1 VAALHHDCC
10 RLAWSRGRGY
20 VRQEDLGDLMD
31 DKAHELAVL
40 KAQASIRLE
49 EIKAQD
55 SAKEVAGKAI
65 GENGLLYIFMIVL
78 VGVGA
83 SLFLEGE
90 KIAAV
95 MGLLGASLTA
105 LIQML
110 NGIAGTA
117 AKQEK
122 PEFEVIK
129 DLIHRLDKLDRA
141 EQPMQVD
148 VEGSKV
154 TVKKGADIVT
164 AKG

>member
-1 VAALHHDCC
+1 M
-10 RLAWSRGRGY
+10 
-20 VRQEDLGDLMD
+20 E

-65 GENGLLYIFMIVL
+65 GEDGLLYIFLIVL

-83 SLFLEGE
+83 SLFLDGE

-117 AKQEK
+117 PKQEK

-129 DLIHRLDKLDRA
+129 DLITRLDKLDRA
-141 EQPMQVD
+141 EPPMQVD